1 MKHKKGKLKLIR
13 KFLPISAVCLLFI
26 SLTALT
32 ACGDNGE
39 LPPAPVFSAS
49 SGAYAEGTT
58 VFLTDESFWGSIWY
72 TTDGSDPRTSET
84 AVKYK
89 KKEPIEIK
97 DKSKEPNVVSAIDPL
112 LIAPCLGEVKEGD
125 NKVTG
130 DVTVPKDSDVDKCTV
145 VRAAFR
151 KIGGTWSDEVSA
163 VYFAGNMTTHIEG
176 LTDTCLASDRD
187 LIVISIQAEYN
198 DFFDYETGIYVAGK
212 SFDEKLAEKIAE
224 NDDSISL
231 PWMAA
236 NYRAKGR
243 EWERVVRMDALSVSA
258 NGYVKELLSQEC
270 GVRIQGN
277 YSRAMLQKSLRLYA
291 REEYGAKKFDYPFFG
306 EDYKADSFKHLVLRS
321 GCSEGFTEQAKFGDA
336 MLQDMSAEAS
346 GLPTQQ
352 TRPCIVYLNGEYWG
366 LYILTEDYTEKY
378 FEEIYGLKKNDAV
391 LYKSYGTGDCRLDE
405 GEVPEGFDDMYYID
419 ELNSFMDGFDDL
431 SDKDD
436 YEAFCEVVDPENV
449 MQYFAVEVWLDN
461 QDWPATN
468 WSLWRSKTVTDENYG
483 DGRWRFVLQ
492 DLDRC
497 ALNPGENMIE
507 KKELLDTDS
516 DNPAVRMFALLMT
529 NEGFRADYKQCLW
542 DYSLEVY
549 TEDYVD
555 DYIDRYRDEYEPL
568 YDQFFARYPDLG
580 SSEGALD
587 EIDAFEDFMDDRPA
601 YIWPIQ
607 DEL

>member
-1 MKHKKGKLKLIR
+1 MKFRKKLL
-13 KFLPISAVCLLFI
+13 LSAAVFMALLAPLVF
-26 SLTALT
+26 T
-32 ACGDNGE
+32 ACGEGEE
-39 LPPAPVFSAS
+39 LPPAPVFSAA
-49 SGAYAEGTT
+49 SGAYAEGT
-58 VFLTDESFWGSIWY
+58 VISLTDESFWGSIWY

-97 DKSKEPNVVSAIDPL
+97 DRSKDPNVLSAIDPL
-112 LIAPCLGEVKEGD
+112 LIAPCLGEVKEGSD
-125 NKVTG
+125 KVTG
-130 DVTVPKDSDVDKCTV
+130 EVSVPKDGDVDKCTV

-151 KIGGTWSDEVSA
+151 KIGGTWSEDVSA
-163 VYFAGNMTTHIEG
+163 VYFAGNMTKHIGG
-176 LTDTCLASDRD
+176 LTDSCLASDRD
-187 LIVISIQAEYN
+187 MIVISIQADYN
-198 DFFDYETGIYVAGK
+198 DLFDYEKGIYVAGK
-212 SFDEKLAEKIAE
+212 AFDDKLAQELAE
-224 NDDSISL
+224 NDTHISL
-231 PWMAA
+231 PWADA
-236 NYRAKGR
+236 NYRGKGR
-243 EWERVVRMDALSVSA
+243 DWERTVRMDALSVSA
-258 NGYVKELLSQEC
+258 NGYVKELLSQDC
-270 GVRIQGN
+270 GIRIQGN
-277 YSRAMLQKSLRLYA
+277 YSRAMLQKSFRLYA

-306 EDYKADSFKHLVLRS
+306 EDHKAESFKHLVLRS

-378 FEEIYGLKKNDAV
+378 FEDVCGLAKDDAV

-405 GEVPEGFDDMYYID
+405 GEVPEGYDEMYYIN
-419 ELNSFMDGFDDL
+419 ELNAFMDGFDDL

-436 YEAFCEVVDPENV
+436 YEAFCEVVDPDNV
-449 MQYFAVEVWLDN
+449 MQYFAVEIWLDN
-461 QDWPATN
+461 QDWPETN
-468 WSLWRSKTVTDENYG
+468 WSLWRSKTVTDDDLA
-483 DGRWRFVLQ
+483 DGRWRFILQ

-516 DNPAVRMFALLMT
+516 DNPAVKMFALLMT
-529 NEGFRADYKQCLW
+529 NEDFKADYKQCLW

-555 DYIDRYRDEYEPL
+555 DYIKRYKSEYEPL

-580 SSEGALD
+580 STDGALD

>member
-1 MKHKKGKLKLIR
+1 MKFKKKIMYIAVMCMALIIPVA
-13 KFLPISAVCLLFI
+13 F
-26 SLTALT
+26 T
-32 ACGDNGE
+32 ACGDEGE

-58 VFLTDESFWGSIWY
+58 IALTDESFWGSIWY

-97 DKSKEPNVVSAIDPL
+97 DRSKDPNVLSAIDPL
-112 LIAPCLGEVKEGD
+112 LISPCLGKVKEGD
-125 NKVTG
+125 DKVTG

-163 VYFAGNMTTHIEG
+163 VYFAGNMTMHIEG
-176 LTDTCLASDRD
+176 LTDSCLASDRD
-187 LIVISIQAEYN
+187 MIVISIQADYN

-212 SFDEKLAEKIAE
+212 AFDDKLAQELLE
-224 NDDSISL
+224 DDDSISL
-231 PWMAA
+231 PWADA
-236 NYRAKGR
+236 NYRGKGR
-243 EWERVVRMDALSVSA
+243 EWERTVRMDALSVSA
-258 NGYVKELLSQEC
+258 NGYVKELLSQDC
-270 GVRIQGN
+270 GIRIQGN
-277 YSRAMLQKSLRLYA
+277 YSRAMLQKSFRLYA
-291 REEYGAKKFDYPFFG
+291 REEYGTKKFNYPFFG
-306 EDYKADSFKHLVLRS
+306 EEYKADSFKHLVLRS

-378 FEEIYGLKKNDAV
+378 FEDVCGLAKDDAV

-405 GEVPEGFDDMYYID
+405 GEVPEGYDEMYYID
-419 ELNSFMDGFDDL
+419 ELNAFMDGFDDL
-431 SDKDD
+431 SDKGD
-436 YEAFCEVVDPENV
+436 YETFCEVVDPENV
-449 MQYFAVEVWLDN
+449 MQYFALEVWLDN

-468 WSLWRSKTVTDENYG
+468 WSLWRSKTVTDDGYG

-507 KKELLDTDS
+507 KKELLNTDT
-516 DNPAVRMFALLMT
+516 DNPAVRIFALLMT
-529 NEGFRADYKQCLW
+529 NEEFKADYKQCLW
-542 DYSLEVY
+542 DYSLDVF
-549 TEDYVD
+549 TEEYVD
-555 DYIDRYRDEYEPL
+555 DYIDRYADEYEPL

-580 SSEGALD
+580 STEGALD